1 MRETASGPAVLL
13 GCPHPTLS
21 GLCIPI
27 SKQVRWSSRSGFW
40 THCERIELS
49 TGGDITPVF
58 GRDFGAF
65 PRETGLHRYH
75 ALSIWAEFTSGT
87 EQSGETSKIL
97 DRRRLSF
104 RGHRGGL
111 SGRFTRRI
119 VGEKLSLLSL
129 VEFCWG
135 YPI

>member
-75 ALSIWAEFTSGT
+75 ALSIWASSHQELNNL
-87 EQSGETSKIL
+87 EK
-97 DRRRLSF
+97 
-104 RGHRGGL
+104 HRKFSIDGGFP
-111 SGRFTRRI
+111 S
-119 VGEKLSLLSL
+119 
-129 VEFCWG
+129 
-135 YPI
+135 